1 MLRLRWIQNQICKI
15 NNYVQTFKQFFF
27 EKHAIP
33 PTVRIE
39 IKNIGAFDAKADTGN
54 DGYNVLHA
62 TDIKDDGSIIT
73 FVCNDKQHR
82 AQSQGTMM
90 INKGPKL
97 QENRHV
103 IKLDVTVNG
112 DVYRGQPFTIS
123 DRSGMSEPVLLSKDF
138 IAQMNSVVDP
148 SLT

>member
-1 MLRLRWIQNQICKI
+1 M
-15 NNYVQTFKQFFF
+15 QTFKQFFF

-39 IKNIGAFDAKADTGN
+39 VHNIGTFDAKADTGN
-54 DGYNVLHA
+54 DGHNVLHA
-62 TDIKDDGSIIT
+62 TDIKDDGAIIT
-73 FVCNDKQHR
+73 FVCNGKQHR
-82 AQSQGTMM
+82 AHSQGTMM
-90 INKGPKL
+90 INKGPQL

-103 IKLDVTVNG
+103 IRLDVTVNG
-112 DVYRGQPFTIS
+112 KTYKGQPFTIS